1 MTRPRVSDRAGFT
14 LVELMV
20 TVAIVGVIA
29 ALAAVAIRQAP
40 TPVAARRVQ
49 VMFGEARRL
58 AVAGGPIRPD
68 VRAALG
74 IVERTRIEIS
84 HAGDNELMEMLLFE
98 EDPVNPT
105 GVWVIED
112 SFVMDPRVA
121 IAGVATVV
129 QSEPG
134 GPAPPALP
142 ASAPAI
148 RRFFSDGTADAATVF
163 LSDRRQVAG
172 DEDPYRVTVTP
183 LSGASSVLK
192 GW

>member
-1 MTRPRVSDRAGFT
+1 MTRIMRRPRAGFT

-20 TVAIVGVIA
+20 TVAIIGVIA
-29 ALAAVAIRQAP
+29 ALASVAMRQSP

-74 IVERTRIEIS
+74 VVERTRIEIS
-84 HAGDNELMEMLLFE
+84 HAGENELIEMLLFE
-98 EDPVNPT
+98 EDPSNPT

-112 SFVMDPRVA
+112 SYVMDPNVA
-121 IAGVATVV
+121 VAGVATVV

-142 ASAPAI
+142 AAAPAI

-163 LSDRRQVAG
+163 LSDRRQISG

-183 LSGASSVLK
+183 LSGASGVLK